1 MQLLYGNDGIN
12 YRTIDKS
19 PEMTDGVE
27 KAVLGTY
34 SKYEFVSNPY
44 KYTEEPETVTYVT
57 SNLDRQLPADRVV
70 VCKTGHIRKFSSPS
84 YYLHCLVKEVPE
96 DFYEEQFFEIF
107 NYRFV
112 SDHDIDQYQNESIDS
127 YRFTSET
134 MDVDSL
140 TEDQLIVILASFMS
154 NENRGQ
160 KTKILADAS
169 GDAYNRRSREILASL
184 YRYLPPALRKAYGF
198 KTYCQDGKNLP
209 ARVAF
214 VVFNRDEAKD
224 TTGCITLKETP
235 EEIRNSIEEKYIEY
249 AAYLVKG
256 LDEKGRKEHFEVLK
270 KLEKNGWLSI
280 EECVLYYTKM
290 RKWENGTQEEL
301 LPEWIQYVDQNS
313 FMKGPLYEKILEIIV
328 SKVTNAYYNTYLFD
342 KVLKLFH
349 ESIYHLSPAA
359 AKTIRFADCLDEIYI
374 MPDRFQEWYLSQL
387 RPKMEAAKEN
397 GHVSVAALKQIYQE
411 EIETLKSIDIMS
423 KELKELLDQEIRALT
438 VKLQECDDILTE
450 QQDEELQT
458 ISRMIADLEHA
469 SIEEFCD
476 NIAMIW
482 NNIHY
487 PENRNNLVS
496 TIEEW
501 VDTHVPKKI
510 VSEKEAE
517 TYIRLLSQLQDK
529 LSTQKYQDYIR
540 MFDRERERLEEEKKS
555 RSFKIAEEAV
565 LHSYC
570 SLILL
575 LDKDILQSDDEVR
588 VRIGTREAAM
598 RASSLKKVLGFILEP
613 EAGRKP
619 SSRILHRLMEN
630 TRVLHAEHLSYLLEE
645 ELEEQDIEDIVDYY
659 LAEEY
664 PAKVSGRYVAKMI
677 KERYSQDT
685 VKALRRAYKE
695 EEEGELAA
703 FYDELSVKQKDS
715 YKREKEEEESS
726 YSATKTEKKGKF
738 GLFGGKW

>member
-34 SKYEFVSNPY
+34 SKYEFVSNLH
-44 KYTEEPETVTYVT
+44 KYTEEPEAVTYVT

-112 SDHDIDQYQNESIDS
+112 SDHDIDKYQNGNIDH
-127 YRFTSET
+127 YKFTSET
-134 MDVDSL
+134 MDADAL
-140 TEDQLIVILASFMS
+140 TDDQLIVILASFMS

-184 YRYLPPALRKAYGF
+184 YRYLPPALRRAYGF
-198 KTYCQDGKNLP
+198 KTYCQDGKSLP

-214 VVFNRDEAKD
+214 AVFNRDEAKD
-224 TTGCITLKETP
+224 TTGCITLKEMP
-235 EEIRNSIEEKYIEY
+235 EELQNSVEQKYIEY

-256 LDEKGRKEHFEVLK
+256 LDEKDRKDHFKVLK

-280 EECVLYYTKM
+280 EDCVLYYTKM
-290 RKWENGTQEEL
+290 KKWENGTQEEL

-313 FMKGPLYEKILEIIV
+313 FLKGPLYEKLLEIIV

-374 MPDRFQEWYLSQL
+374 MPDRFHEWYLSQL
-387 RPKMEAAKEN
+387 RPKMEAAKED
-397 GHVSVAALKQIYQE
+397 GHVSAAALKQIYQE

-423 KELKELLDQEIRALT
+423 KELKELLDKEIKTMT
-438 VKLQECDDILTE
+438 VKLQECDDTLTE

-458 ISRMIADLEHA
+458 ISRMITGLDHA
-469 SIEEFCD
+469 SVEEFCD
-476 NIAMIW
+476 NTAVIW
-482 NNIHY
+482 NNIRF
-487 PENRNNLVS
+487 PENRDNLVS

-501 VDTHVPKKI
+501 VDDHVPKKF

-517 TYIRLLSQLQDK
+517 TYIRLFPQLRNK
-529 LSTQKYQDYIR
+529 LSPQKYQEYTRI
-540 MFDRERERLEEEKKS
+540 FEREKERLEEEKKS
-555 RSFKIAEEAV
+555 RSFKIAEGAV
-565 LHSYC
+565 LHSYR

-575 LDKDILQSDDEVR
+575 MDKDVLQSDDEVR
-588 VRIGTREAAM
+588 VRIGPREASM
-598 RASSLKKVLGFILEP
+598 HASSLKKALEFILEP
-613 EAGRKP
+613 EAGQKP
-619 SSRILHRLMEN
+619 SSQILHRLMED

-645 ELEEQDIEDIVDYY
+645 ELDEQDIEDIVDYY
-659 LAEEY
+659 LAEEH
-664 PAKVSGRYVAKMI
+664 PVKVSGRYVAKLI
-677 KERYSQDT
+677 RKRYPQDT

-703 FYDELSVKQKDS
+703 FYDELSVKQKGS
-715 YKREKEEEESS
+715 LKKEKEEEENNSS
-726 YSATKTEKKGKF
+726 GPKAEKKGKF
-738 GLFGGKW
+738 GFFGGKW